1 MSGDTLDRGR
11 TQIHEHLSNRMV
23 QQATAQLE
31 KGNSDPFVIACSLS
45 FESLDTV
52 TDARADW
59 HHKYDLAPHIRT
71 MVFYHLRGD
80 NNWSALHRFLSKKD
94 RATTIGYD
102 PEKFTSDN
110 SAPSRTALTRAW
122 NDYMSDPLKNTI
134 VHAATEIR
142 KTAREHAAPVDVDAL
157 DQEDREDASTRTKQR
172 VKSEAS
178 EDVAR
183 KTREWFYPEIDLGLA
198 EDAIFENE
206 DLLDLMVHMCRERD
220 FANNAANTWSLDSD
234 DRRKTPSGDTLRD
247 HIRAFDELEN
257 NEVTELFDNAKETL
271 WTIAER
277 KGFLNGIVDVAI
289 DEHNWRHYSDLETPR
304 TMQVKHDN
312 GTNRAYQFL
321 TLSVIG
327 ETGERFVVDFHQVA
341 SKQEKVEGVKQLV
354 NEAQER
360 LIVRDVFM
368 DRGFSQV
375 LYIQALHE
383 TGANFVIRA
392 RRNSKTKK
400 MWENVDEDGINIEH
414 DVTMSRSRA
423 PYESTTVTRVVTPPK
438 EGSGDEYFTYIT
450 NRTLTKR
457 SAQRIAKSY
466 ERRWGI
472 ETSFRVV
479 LDFLPRTASMDFALR
494 MFYFSF
500 ATLFYNMWV
509 LVNLLVREALG
520 IPEAE
525 TPPVTAK
532 MLLAYVHNLWD
543 NAVS

>member
-1 MSGDTLDRGR
+1 MTSDTTNSHG
-11 TQIHEHLSNRMV
+11 TQIHKHLSTEIVR
-23 QQATAQLE
+23 QATAQIE
-31 KGNSDPFVIACSLS
+31 MGNSDPFVIACSLS
-45 FESLDTV
+45 FDSLESV
-52 TDARADW
+52 TDARVDW
-59 HHKYDLAPHIRT
+59 HHKYDLEPHIRV
-71 MVFYHLRGD
+71 MVFYHLRAD

-94 RATTIGYD
+94 RAITIGYSA
-102 PEKFTSDN
+102 EKFPNKNT
-110 SAPSRTALTRAW
+110 APSRTALTRAW
-122 NDYMSDPLKNTI
+122 NKYMDDILKDTV
-134 VHAATEIR
+134 VHAAKEIR
-142 KTAREHAAPVDVDAL
+142 NVSREHGSPVDVDAL

-172 VKSEAS
+172 VKREAS

-183 KTREWFYPEIDLGLA
+183 KTREWFYPEIDLGLGENA
-198 EDAIFENE
+198 VFENE

-220 FANNAANTWSLDSD
+220 FANNAADTWSLDAD
-234 DRRKTPSGDTLRD
+234 ERRKTPSGDTLRD
-247 HIRAFDELEN
+247 HIRAFDELDN
-257 NEVTELFDNAKETL
+257 NEVTELFDGAKETL
-271 WTIAER
+271 WAIAEQ
-277 KGFLNGIVDVAI
+277 KGFLNRIVDVAI

-304 TMQVKHDN
+304 TMQVKHDS

-341 SKQEKVEGVKQLV
+341 SKQEKLEGVKQLV
-354 NEAQER
+354 NEAQR
-360 LIVRDVFM
+360 RVTVRDVFM

-375 LYIQALHE
+375 LYIQALYD

-400 MWENVDEDGINIEH
+400 MWENADEDGINIEH

-457 SAQRIAKSY
+457 SAQRIAKAY

-494 MFYFSF
+494 IFYFSF

-509 LVNLLVREALG
+509 LVNLLVREVLG

-532 MLLAYVHNLWD
+532 MLLARVHSLWD
-543 NAVS
+543 NEIS

>member
-1 MSGDTLDRGR
+1 MD
-11 TQIHEHLSNRMV
+11 
-23 QQATAQLE
+23 
-31 KGNSDPFVIACSLS
+31 
-45 FESLDTV
+45 
-52 TDARADW
+52 
-59 HHKYDLAPHIRT
+59 
-71 MVFYHLRGD
+71 
-80 NNWSALHRFLSKKD
+80 
-94 RATTIGYD
+94 
-102 PEKFTSDN
+102 
-110 SAPSRTALTRAW
+110 
-122 NDYMSDPLKNTI
+122 
-134 VHAATEIR
+134 
-142 KTAREHAAPVDVDAL
+142 
-157 DQEDREDASTRTKQR
+157 
-172 VKSEAS
+172 
-178 EDVAR
+178 
-183 KTREWFYPEIDLGLA
+183 
-198 EDAIFENE
+198 
-206 DLLDLMVHMCRERD
+206 
-220 FANNAANTWSLDSD
+220 
-234 DRRKTPSGDTLRD
+234 
-247 HIRAFDELEN
+247 N
-257 NEVTELFDNAKETL
+257 NEVTELFDSAKETL
-271 WTIAER
+271 WTIAEQ

-289 DEHNWRHYSDLETPR
+289 DEHNWRHYSDMETPR
-304 TMQVKHDN
+304 TMQVKHDS

-341 SKQEKVEGVKQLV
+341 SKHEKVIGVKQLV

-375 LYIQALHE
+375 LYIQSLHE

-400 MWENVDEDGINIEH
+400 MWENADEDGINIEH
-414 DVTMSRSRA
+414 DVTTSRSRA

-438 EGSGDEYFTYIT
+438 KGSDDEYFTYIT
-450 NRTLTKR
+450 NRTLTRR
-457 SAQRIAKSY
+457 SAQRIAKAY

-494 MFYFSF
+494 VFYFSF

-532 MLLAYVHNLWD
+532 MLLAYVHDLWD
-543 NAVS
+543 NATS

>member
-1 MSGDTLDRGR
+1 
-11 TQIHEHLSNRMV
+11 
-23 QQATAQLE
+23 
-31 KGNSDPFVIACSLS
+31 
-45 FESLDTV
+45 
-52 TDARADW
+52 
-59 HHKYDLAPHIRT
+59 
-71 MVFYHLRGD
+71 
-80 NNWSALHRFLSKKD
+80 
-94 RATTIGYD
+94 
-102 PEKFTSDN
+102 
-110 SAPSRTALTRAW
+110 
-122 NDYMSDPLKNTI
+122 
-134 VHAATEIR
+134 
-142 KTAREHAAPVDVDAL
+142 
-157 DQEDREDASTRTKQR
+157 
-172 VKSEAS
+172 
-178 EDVAR
+178 
-183 KTREWFYPEIDLGLA
+183 
-198 EDAIFENE
+198 
-206 DLLDLMVHMCRERD
+206 
-220 FANNAANTWSLDSD
+220 
-234 DRRKTPSGDTLRD
+234 
-247 HIRAFDELEN
+247 
-257 NEVTELFDNAKETL
+257 
-271 WTIAER
+271 
-277 KGFLNGIVDVAI
+277 
-289 DEHNWRHYSDLETPR
+289 
-304 TMQVKHDN
+304 MQVKHDS

-360 LIVRDVFM
+360 VTIRDVFM

-400 MWENVDEDGINIEH
+400 MWENADEDGINIEH

-450 NRTLTKR
+450 NRTLTKQ

-520 IPEAE
+520 IPEAD